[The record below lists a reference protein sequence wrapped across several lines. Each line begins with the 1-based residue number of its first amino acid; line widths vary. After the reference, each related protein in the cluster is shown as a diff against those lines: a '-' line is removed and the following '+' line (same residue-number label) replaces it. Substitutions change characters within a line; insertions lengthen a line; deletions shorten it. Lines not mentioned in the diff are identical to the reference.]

1 MNKKNIIIVLIVIAL
16 LWFIYKKFFA
26 QNKVLK
32 DAFENLQFETNKAV
46 IKNASF
52 PYLDELYKTMIKSN
66 WNLKLIGHT
75 DNIGKDSSNL
85 VLSKKRAEAVKE
97 YLVNLGIAP
106 ERIKT
111 EGRGEAEPIASN
123 DTEEGRAKNRRVEFI
138 IEKLLM

>member
-32 DAFENLQFETNKAV
+32 DAFQNLQFETNKAV

-52 PYLDELYKTMIKSN
+52 PYLDELYKTMVKSN

-75 DNIGKDSSNL
+75 DNVGKNSSNL

-106 ERIKT
+106 DRIKT

-123 DTEEGRAKNRRVEFI
+123 DNEEGRAKNRRVEFI

>member
-52 PYLDELYKTMIKSN
+52 PYLDELYKTMVKSN